1 MAHRKAHY
9 WFLFGLVISTVLFSV
24 QLKAQSITNITITR
38 NPDPKP
44 CCEKEIEDIREAI
57 GGDVL
62 VNAKFPV
69 IREFTVNSERL
80 IYSGSCRKDE
90 DRTKGCTIYVSER
103 MYKSFTEAERY
114 VVLAH
119 EVCHFVEDKKNGT
132 LGTQKNEEEKIASE
146 YPADK
151 CSFEVIVKL
160 GIDPNAF
167 ISALEKSKSA
177 YKDQGDKIAVKRV
190 KDRISKIK
198 QEIKAIEKK
207 K

>member
-1 MAHRKAHY
+1 MTHRNARY
-9 WFLFGLVISTVLFSV
+9 WFLFGLVVLMVLFSG

-44 CCEKEIEDIREAI
+44 CCEKDLEDIRATI

-62 VNAKFPV
+62 VNAKFTV
-69 IREFTVNSERL
+69 VREFTAASERL
-80 IYSGSCRKDE
+80 IYAGSCREDE

-103 MYKSFTEAERY
+103 MYKSFTKEERY

-132 LGTQKNEEEKIASE
+132 LGIKKTEDEKKASE

-151 CSFEVIVKL
+151 CSLEIIVRL

-167 ISALEKSKSA
+167 VSALKKTRDS
-177 YKDQGDKIAVKRV
+177 YRGDKETVKLLE
-190 KDRISKIK
+190 DRISKIK
-198 QEIKAIEKK
+198 QEIKAIKK
-207 K
+207 KK